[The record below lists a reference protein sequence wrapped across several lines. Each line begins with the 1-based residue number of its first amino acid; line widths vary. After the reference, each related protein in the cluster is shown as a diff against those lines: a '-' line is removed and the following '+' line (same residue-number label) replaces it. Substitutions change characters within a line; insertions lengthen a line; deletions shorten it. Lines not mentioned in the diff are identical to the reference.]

1 VTKTLT
7 LGAAAAVLA
16 LLTGCGSS
24 SSSSGT
30 SSSASTTPETTTAA
44 PSSSATT
51 SSSSASAE
59 GEGTVVSTAKGD
71 LGTYLVAGPK
81 HATVYLFE
89 ADKAGKS
96 ACSGSCAHGWPPV
109 TTSGKPQASG
119 QAEAADLGTTE
130 RSDGTMQVTYK
141 GHPLYYF
148 VEDKSPGEAKGEGS
162 DAFGAEWYVM
172 NAKGSKIDNDDEE
185 GGDDDGS

>member
-24 SSSSGT
+24 SSSS
-30 SSSASTTPETTTAA
+30 SSSPASTTPETTTAA

-51 SSSSASAE
+51 SGSSASTE
-59 GEGTVVSTAKGD
+59 GEGTVVSTTKGD

-89 ADKAGKS
+89 ADEGGKS
-96 ACSGSCAHGWPPV
+96 ACSGACAHAWPPV
-109 TTSGKPQASG
+109 ITSGKPQASG
-119 QAEAADLGTTE
+119 HSVSADLGTIE

-148 VEDKSPGEAKGEGS
+148 VEDTSHGEAKGEGS
-162 DAFGAEWYVM
+162 DAFGAEWYAM
-172 NAKGSKIDNDDEE
+172 NAKGSKIDNDD